1 MKLRTTP
8 SQNREFVRDEM
19 LKRKWLRLRYQLKTF
34 AGATPRR
41 IVFLHIPKCGGTT
54 VFQHFKTNIGGG
66 RSGRIARFDSMQFSK
81 FSTPALDDVQ
91 RAQFVSGHFGW
102 RAMEASGA
110 DAFRFTV
117 LRDPFERLVSLYRFS
132 RLKREAES
140 QVFSAV
146 FEAAKQR
153 SFGDF
158 CLSSEPELKSMID
171 NAMVRAMADDY
182 YPFQRADPARTLR
195 AAVDHIDL
203 LDLVIDLPNLNAALP
218 QLAKITG
225 TQLVNRMSWENRTPS
240 ERVSLISRAE
250 FESDDALA
258 RVIALDRSLY
268 RYAFSPVAPLT
279 APPAANDDQAD
290 VLSFTGRR

>member
-1 MKLRTTP
+1 
-8 SQNREFVRDEM
+8 M
-19 LKRKWLRLRYQLKTF
+19 LTRKWLRLRYQLKAF
-34 AGATPRR
+34 AGVTPRR

-66 RSGRIARFDSMQFSK
+66 RSGRIARFDSMQFAE
-81 FSTPALDDVQ
+81 FGTPALDNVQ

-132 RLKREAES
+132 RLKQDAES

-158 CLSSEPELKSMID
+158 CLSREPELRSMID
-171 NAMVRAMADDY
+171 NAMARALADDY
-182 YPFQRADPARTLR
+182 HPFQRDEPGRTLR
-195 AAVDHIDL
+195 AAVDHVDQ
-203 LDLVIDLPNLNAALP
+203 LDLVIDLPGLNAALP

-225 TQLVNRMSWENRTPS
+225 TKLMNRTSWENRTPT
-240 ERVSLISRAE
+240 EKVSLLSRAE
-250 FESDDALA
+250 FESDEALA
-258 RVIALDRSLY
+258 RVIALDASLY
-268 RYAFSPVAPLT
+268 RYAFSPGAVET
-279 APPAANDDQAD
+279 ALAAANDDSGD
-290 VLSFTGRR
+290 VTWIRGRIAAPRN